1 MLANLEANRVGAMPA
16 LYRLAGSSPRGARP
30 SRVRMFTVGVVGLGA
45 ALALARRRRGI
56 HPSRRRP

>member
-16 LYRLAGSSPRGARP
+16 LYRLAGSSPQGARP

-45 ALALARRRRGI
+45 ALALA
-56 HPSRRRP
+56 